1 MRHPIFNDDMSDL
14 PFGWLSKPEADT
26 LVQAVKASEG
36 VGDFVE
42 IGSHLGRSTIVI
54 GGVVKQLR
62 SRLFC
67 IDIWADRVHYHKFV
81 ENIATWGLGDVV
93 VPICGL
99 SEVIL
104 VDWKVPVRFVF
115 VDGGH
120 EYENV
125 VKDAEWRLKLCLGGV
140 IAFHD
145 YTNVWGNF
153 NSVRQAV
160 DEIVVADDMFERL
173 CSGDSVVAF
182 KKVKDG

>member
-14 PFGWLSKPEADT
+14 PFGWLSKLEADT
-26 LVQAVKASEG
+26 LVQAIKASEG

-42 IGSHLGRSTIVI
+42 IGAHLGRSTIVI
-54 GGVVKQLR
+54 GEFVKKLR

-67 IDIWADRVHYHKFV
+67 IDIWAERTNFNQFV
-81 ENIATWGLGDVV
+81 ANVSAWGLGDVV
-93 VPICGL
+93 APICGL

-104 VDWKVPVRFVF
+104 ADWDAPVRFIY
-115 VDGGH
+115 VDGCH
-120 EYENV
+120 EYESV
-125 VKDAEWRLKLCLGGV
+125 VKDTEWRLKLCLGGV

-145 YTNVWGNF
+145 YTKVWGNF
-153 NSVRQAV
+153 DGVRRAI
-160 DEIVVADDMFERL
+160 DETVVIDDRFERL